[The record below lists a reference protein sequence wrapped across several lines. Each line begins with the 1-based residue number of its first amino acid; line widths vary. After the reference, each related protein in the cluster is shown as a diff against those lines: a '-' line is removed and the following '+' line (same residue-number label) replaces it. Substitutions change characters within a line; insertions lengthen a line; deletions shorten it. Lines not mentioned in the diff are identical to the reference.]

1 MEYNDHSEFMG
12 DDQAIFLALKCA
24 EDTKRILRDLLE
36 QLDSEP
42 QRPLLGPEPRR
53 KFAEGIYRSRR
64 LRARFFPE
72 DIFAEPAWDILL
84 LLYSL
89 EGSDKRISVNGVCV
103 SAGAPQSTVLRWLD
117 KLVRLGLICRERHP
131 KDGRVSWVRLTDEAA
146 TRIDHYCEEILSRY
160 FERSTSVWP

>member
-1 MEYNDHSEFMG
+1 MAYSDNSEFVG

-42 QRPLLGPEPRR
+42 RRPLLEPESRR
-53 KFAEGIYRSRR
+53 KFAERIYRSRR
-64 LRARFFPE
+64 LRARFFSE

-103 SAGAPQSTVLRWLD
+103 SAGAPQTTVLRWLD
-117 KLVRLGLICRERHP
+117 KLARLGLICRERHP
-131 KDGRVSWVRLTDEAA
+131 KDGRVSWVRLTENAA
-146 TRIDHYCEEILSRY
+146 SRIDHYCEEILTRY
-160 FERSTSVWP
+160 FERPTN